1 MRICILSDE
10 IFGDIDY
17 SPYLSRY
24 QWEVR
29 NVKRPALD
37 FIQALEAREHYDLYL
52 NQCDGCSDED
62 RPGVDVILALEQ
74 LNLPFTGSSSDFYEP
89 TREQME
95 AVAKAQRVGF
105 ARGVR
110 VTGLKNLT
118 RKVAGF
124 RYPLIV
130 KHPNSYASVG
140 LTRESR
146 VETETELH
154 EQVRRNLDRY
164 GAARVEEFVEG
175 REFSVLIVDNPDD
188 LSNPYVYPPA
198 ETIFPPGESFKH
210 EIIKWQDIPDMRI
223 VRVEDEAL
231 ARRLQEMTR
240 SMYLGLNG
248 IGYGRADIRM
258 AENGDLFMLELN
270 SNCALF
276 YPPDELDI
284 ANSII
289 ALDPDGYDGLLDRMF
304 RTAFLRQRRLA
315 EARQPA

>member
-17 SPYLSRY
+17 SPYLSAY
-24 QWEVR
+24 QWEVQ
-29 NVKRPALD
+29 NVHRPALE

-52 NQCDGCSDED
+52 NQCDGCADED
-62 RPGVDVILALEQ
+62 RPGVDVILALEH

-95 AVAKAQRVGF
+95 AVAKKQGVGF
-105 ARGVR
+105 ARGVQVKSLR
-110 VTGLKNLT
+110 SLD

-146 VETETELH
+146 VENEAQLR
-154 EQVRRNLDRY
+154 EQVQRNLDRY
-164 GAARVEEFVEG
+164 GAARVEEFIEG
-175 REFSVLIVDNPDD
+175 REFSVLIADNPDD

-210 EIIKWQDIPDMRI
+210 EIIKWQDIPDMQI
-223 VRVEDEAL
+223 VEVKDKAL
-231 ARRLQEMTR
+231 AGRLQDMVR
-240 SMYLGLNG
+240 KMYLGLNG
-248 IGYGRADIRM
+248 VGYGRADIRM
-258 AENGDLFMLELN
+258 AEDGSLYMLELN
-270 SNCALF
+270 SNCGLF
-276 YPPDELDI
+276 YPPEELDI

-289 ALDPDGYDGLLDRMF
+289 ALDPDGYDGLLDRIF
-304 RTAFLRQRRLA
+304 RSAFLRHQRLA

>member
-17 SPYLSRY
+17 SPYLSGH

-29 NVKRPALD
+29 NVERPALD

-52 NQCDGCSDED
+52 NQCDACADED
-62 RPGVDVILALEQ
+62 RPGVDVIQALEQ

-95 AVAKAQRVGF
+95 VVAKRQGVGF
-105 ARGVR
+105 ARGVH
-110 VTGLKNLT
+110 VKSLKNLD

-140 LTRESR
+140 LTRQSR
-146 VETETELH
+146 VEDEAQLR
-154 EQVRRNLDRY
+154 EQVQRNLDRY
-164 GAARVEEFVEG
+164 GAARVEEFIEG

-188 LSNPYVYPPA
+188 LSDPYVYPPA
-198 ETIFPPGESFKH
+198 ETVFPPGESFKH
-210 EIIKWQDIPDMRI
+210 EIIKWEYIPDMQI
-223 VRVEDEAL
+223 VGVEDEAL
-231 ARRLQEMTR
+231 ASRLQDMVR
-240 SMYLGLNG
+240 KMYLGLNG
-248 IGYGRADIRM
+248 VGYGRADIRM
-258 AENGDLFMLELN
+258 AEDGGLFMLELN

-276 YPPDELDI
+276 YPPEEQDI

-304 RTAFLRQRRLA
+304 RTAFLRHRRLA
-315 EARQPA
+315 EARQLA

>member
-17 SPYLSRY
+17 SPYLHAH
-24 QWEVR
+24 QWEVQ
-29 NVKRPALD
+29 NVKRPALE
-37 FIQALEAREHYDLYL
+37 FLQALDARGHYDLYL
-52 NQCDGCSDED
+52 NQCDGCADED
-62 RPGVDVILALEQ
+62 RPGVDVIQALEQ

-95 AVAKAQRVGF
+95 AVAKAQGVGF

-110 VTGLKNLT
+110 VTSLKSLY
-118 RKVAGF
+118 RKVAGM

-146 VETETELH
+146 VQNEAQLRG
-154 EQVRRNLDRY
+154 QVQRNLDRY
-164 GAARVEEFVEG
+164 GAARVEEFIEG

-188 LSNPYVYPPA
+188 LANPYIYPPA

-210 EIIKWQDIPDMRI
+210 EIIKWEYIPDMQI
-223 VRVEDEAL
+223 VGVEDKML
-231 ARRLQEMTR
+231 ASRLQDMVR
-240 SMYLGLNG
+240 KMYLGLNG
-248 IGYGRADIRM
+248 VGYGRADIRM

-276 YPPDELDI
+276 YPPDEQDI

-304 RTAFLRQRRLA
+304 RSAFLRQQRLA
-315 EARQPA
+315 KARQPA

>member
-17 SPYLSRY
+17 SPYLSRH

-37 FIQALEAREHYDLYL
+37 FIQALDARGHYDLYL
-52 NQCDGCSDED
+52 NQCDACADED
-62 RPGVDVILALEQ
+62 RPGVDVIQALEQ

-95 AVAKAQRVGF
+95 VVAKKLGIGF

-110 VTGLKNLT
+110 VKSLKTLD

-140 LTRESR
+140 LTPESR
-146 VETETELH
+146 VETEAQLR
-154 EQVRRNLDRY
+154 EQVQRNLDRY
-164 GAARVEEFVEG
+164 GAARVEEFIEG

-188 LSNPYVYPPA
+188 LSDPYVYPPA
-198 ETIFPPGESFKH
+198 ETVFPPGESFKH
-210 EIIKWQDIPDMRI
+210 EIIKWEYIPDMQI
-223 VRVEDEAL
+223 VGVEDEAL
-231 ARRLQEMTR
+231 ASRLQDMVR
-240 SMYLGLNG
+240 KMYLGLNG
-248 IGYGRADIRM
+248 VGYGRADIRM
-258 AENGDLFMLELN
+258 AEDGGLFMLELN

-276 YPPDELDI
+276 YPPEEQDI

-304 RTAFLRQRRLA
+304 RTAFLRHRRLA
-315 EARQPA
+315 EARQLA